1 MANLVC
7 AKPLQGETLRVTR
20 LDSCGNPEFG
30 ECGYGVSDGFV
41 QAVLTPSTEEGERFL
56 QRNAAGRALV
66 NQRGRPILNWY
77 DVSIQ
82 FQEVDPEL
90 FTILTGLLPYE
101 DDQNRVIGFPVT
113 EEHYAT
119 ANFALELWMGN
130 SEEQCPPG
138 GDPLPFYGYNLLP
151 WVVEGAIG
159 ENITIAN
166 QLITFTIMGR
176 TRKGTPWG
184 VGPYDVVR
192 DLNGLPAPLFTAI
205 PTDTHH
211 LPIWTQLAPP
221 EPECGCLSLSS

>member
-1 MANLVC
+1 MANLGC
-7 AKPLQGETLRVTR
+7 FKPLQGETLRVTR
-20 LDSCGNPEFG
+20 LDECGNPEFG
-30 ECGYGVSDGFV
+30 ECAYGVSDGFV
-41 QAVLTPSTEEGERFL
+41 QAVLTPNTEEGERFL
-56 QRNAAGRALV
+56 QRNARGNAMV
-66 NQRGRPILNWY
+66 NQRSKPLLNWY

-101 DDQNRVIGFPVT
+101 DDEGRVIGFPVT

-119 ANFALELWMGN
+119 ANFGLELWMGN
-130 SEEQCPPG
+130 SEEECLPG
-138 GDPLPFYGYNLLP
+138 EPLPYFGYNLLP
-151 WVVEGAIG
+151 WVVEGALG

-166 QLITFTIMGR
+166 QLITFTIVGR

-184 VGPYDVVR
+184 VGPYDVVM
-192 DLNGLPAPLFTAI
+192 DTNGDPSPLFSAI

-221 EPECGCLSLSS
+221 EPECGCQSLSS